1 MLLLYPTYVNI
12 IICIVIHC
20 LVRRTLMNQKN
31 IIQNSAA
38 LFKILGDETRLSI
51 LSLLSKEEANVS
63 TIVNKLGGEQSNVSH
78 QLKILKD
85 HRLVQSRRE
94 GKSMIYSPDDHH
106 IYEILNQVF
115 AHVEENTEKEGI

>member
-1 MLLLYPTYVNI
+1 
-12 IICIVIHC
+12 
-20 LVRRTLMNQKN
+20 MNQKN

-85 HRLVQSRRE
+85 HEQIKKDIR
-94 GKSMIYSPDDHH
+94 
-106 IYEILNQVF
+106 EILFPYNLTHSTIEIIVD
-115 AHVEENTEKEGI
+115 EKGILSKQ

>member
-1 MLLLYPTYVNI
+1 
-12 IICIVIHC
+12 
-20 LVRRTLMNQKN
+20 MNRKN
-31 IIQNSAA
+31 IIRNSAA
-38 LFKILGDETRLSI
+38 LFKVLGDETRLSI

-94 GKSMIYSPDDHH
+94 GKSMIYSPDDHN
-106 IYEILNQVF
+106 IYEMLNQVF
-115 AHVEENTEKEGI
+115 AHVEETTGKEGI

>member
-1 MLLLYPTYVNI
+1 
-12 IICIVIHC
+12 
-20 LVRRTLMNQKN
+20 MNRKN
-31 IIQNSAA
+31 IIRNSAA
-38 LFKILGDETRLSI
+38 LFNILGDETRLSI

-94 GKSMIYSPDDHH
+94 GKSMVYSPDDHH